1 MFAAA
6 TRRSHSQAFVLA
18 CRGLSTSSKVPV
30 SPLFINGEFIQS
42 KATSFIDVLNP
53 ATNQV
58 VTRVPNSTSAELNAA
73 LKAAETA
80 FPAWRNTPVTQ
91 RQRVLFKLHELI
103 VNNENELIDSILK
116 ENGKT
121 IADAKGDIF
130 RGLEVVEFASGIASH
145 MQGETIEQLGRGVDS
160 YSFRQPLGVC
170 AGICPFNFP
179 AMIPLWMIPMAIAT
193 GNTFIMKPS
202 EKTPTTSVVLARLA
216 HEAGVPK
223 GVLNLVHGGADVVN
237 FICDAEPIKAV
248 SFVGGNAA
256 GLHIHNRAG
265 NAGKRTQI
273 NMGAKN
279 HGVILPDADKEQC
292 ISAMT
297 GAAFGAAGQRCMA
310 LSTAVFVGESES
322 WIHEIAEKAKVLKLG
337 PGHGADTD
345 IGPVITKESLSRIHS
360 LIESAEKEGATILLD
375 GRKAQKP
382 ADYPNGNFI
391 GPTIITNVTPQ
402 MTCYKEEVFGP
413 VLVCL
418 KASNL
423 EEAIELVN
431 KNPYGN
437 GCAVFTTSGAN
448 AREFQY
454 SIDVGQVGIN
464 VPIPVP
470 LPFFSFTGSR
480 ASFRGSNHFY
490 GKQGTQFFTQI
501 KTITSNWKVATGE
514 KHAVNASMPVFR

>member
-1 MFAAA
+1 
-6 TRRSHSQAFVLA
+6 
-18 CRGLSTSSKVPV
+18 
-30 SPLFINGEFIQS
+30 
-42 KATSFIDVLNP
+42 
-53 ATNQV
+53 
-58 VTRVPNSTSAELNAA
+58 
-73 LKAAETA
+73 
-80 FPAWRNTPVTQ
+80 
-91 RQRVLFKLHELI
+91 
-103 VNNENELIDSILK
+103 
-116 ENGKT
+116 
-121 IADAKGDIF
+121 
-130 RGLEVVEFASGIASH
+130 
-145 MQGETIEQLGRGVDS
+145 
-160 YSFRQPLGVC
+160 
-170 AGICPFNFP
+170 
-179 AMIPLWMIPMAIAT
+179 
-193 GNTFIMKPS
+193 
-202 EKTPTTSVVLARLA
+202 
-216 HEAGVPK
+216 
-223 GVLNLVHGGADVVN
+223 
-237 FICDAEPIKAV
+237 
-248 SFVGGNAA
+248 
-256 GLHIHNRAG
+256 
-265 NAGKRTQI
+265 
-273 NMGAKN
+273 
-279 HGVILPDADKEQC
+279 
-292 ISAMT
+292 
-297 GAAFGAAGQRCMA
+297 
-310 LSTAVFVGESES
+310 
-322 WIHEIAEKAKVLKLG
+322 
-337 PGHGADTD
+337 
-345 IGPVITKESLSRIHS
+345 

-391 GPTIITNVTPQ
+391 GPTIITGVTPQ

-418 KASNL
+418 KAANL